1 MRRVVLA
8 LCALLLW
15 IAPAVAQSYPPNER
29 PMYGGV
35 AKTPAMKDAD
45 EKFVQSVLA
54 SGYTRRSGAQ
64 EAVARGFQSFEK
76 RDYGPAMRR
85 FNQAWLLDPEYAE
98 TYRGFA
104 LVLIERDRKP
114 SEAEAMFK
122 KGAELPDP
130 SAGLLADYG
139 RFLVLTKRPKEAI
152 PVLERGAAVEGDPD
166 QVKAQRMLADVYY
179 DEKQFDKACPL
190 AKKIIDKVEQ
200 GRARESMQFIVT
212 SPRCEG

>member
-1 MRRVVLA
+1 MTRRFVLA
-8 LCALLLW
+8 LFALLAWTL
-15 IAPAVAQSYPPNER
+15 PAASQSIPPNER

-35 AKTPAMKDAD
+35 KQDD
-45 EKFVQSVLA
+45 QKFIDSVIA
-54 SGYTRRSGAQ
+54 SGYTRKSGAQ

-85 FNQAWLLDPEYAE
+85 FNQAWVLDPEYAE

-104 LVLIERDRKP
+104 LVLIARDRKP
-114 SEAEAMFK
+114 AEAEAMFK
-122 KGAELPDP
+122 KGAGLPDA

-139 RFLVLTKRPKEAI
+139 RFLVVTKRIPEAI
-152 PVLERGAAVEGDPD
+152 PILERGAAAEGDPAD
-166 QVKAQRMLADVYY
+166 QIKAQRLLADAYY

-190 AKKIIDKVEQ
+190 AKKIIDKVEE
-200 GRARESMQFIVT
+200 GRAKESMQFIVT

>member
-1 MRRVVLA
+1 MIRFALA
-8 LCALLLW
+8 LVTLLAW
-15 IAPAVAQSYPPNER
+15 AAPAWAQSYPPNER
-29 PMYGGV
+29 PMNGGV
-35 AKTPAMKDAD
+35 KQDD
-45 EKFVQSVLA
+45 QKFIDSVIA
-54 SGYTRRSGAQ
+54 SGYTRKAGAQ

-85 FNQAWLLDPEYAE
+85 FNQAWVLDPDYAE

-114 SEAEAMFK
+114 AEAEAMFK
-122 KGAELPDP
+122 KGAELPGA

-139 RFLVLTKRPKEAI
+139 RFLVLTKRLKDAI
-152 PVLERGAAVEGDPD
+152 PVLERGAAAGGEPAD
-166 QVKAQRMLADVYY
+166 QIKAQRLLADAYY

-190 AKKIIDKVEQ
+190 AKKIVDKVEE

>member
-1 MRRVVLA
+1 MTTRFAFA
-8 LCALLLW
+8 LFALLAWTL
-15 IAPAVAQSYPPNER
+15 PAAAQSIPPNER

-35 AKTPAMKDAD
+35 KQDNQ
-45 EKFVQSVLA
+45 KFIDSVIA
-54 SGYTRRSGAQ
+54 SGYTRKSGAQ

-85 FNQAWLLDPEYAE
+85 FNQAWVLDPDYAE

-104 LVLIERDRKP
+104 LVLIARDRKP
-114 SEAEAMFK
+114 DEAEAMFK
-122 KGAELPDP
+122 KGAGLPDA

-139 RFLVLTKRPKEAI
+139 RFLVVTKRIPEAI
-152 PVLERGAAVEGDPD
+152 PILERGAVAEGDQAD
-166 QVKAQRMLADVYY
+166 QIKAQRLLADAYY

-190 AKKIIDKVEQ
+190 AKKIIDKVEE
-200 GRARESMQFIVT
+200 GRAKESMQFIVT

>member
-1 MRRVVLA
+1 MIRAALA
-8 LCALLLW
+8 LFTLLAW
-15 IAPAVAQSYPPNER
+15 AAPVMAQSYPPNER

-35 AKTPAMKDAD
+35 KQDD
-45 EKFVQSVLA
+45 QKFIDSVIA
-54 SGYTRRSGAQ
+54 SGYTRKSGAQ

-85 FNQAWLLDPEYAE
+85 FNQAWVLDPDYAE

-114 SEAEAMFK
+114 AEAEAMFK
-122 KGAELPDP
+122 KGAGLPDA

-139 RFLVLTKRPKEAI
+139 RFLVLTKRPQEAI
-152 PVLERGAAVEGDPD
+152 PILERGAARENDPAD
-166 QVKAQRMLADVYY
+166 QLKAQRLLADAYY

-190 AKKIIDKVEQ
+190 AKKIIDKVEG